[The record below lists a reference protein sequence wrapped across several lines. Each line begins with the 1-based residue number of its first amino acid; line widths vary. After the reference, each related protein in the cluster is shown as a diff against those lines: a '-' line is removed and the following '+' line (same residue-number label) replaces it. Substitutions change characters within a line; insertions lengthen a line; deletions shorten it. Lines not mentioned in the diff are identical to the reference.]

1 MKKIH
6 IVNGP
11 NISHLHLREPEYYKN
26 ISLVDIENA
35 LNEFIIAKH
44 FTNIDLAFFQS
55 NSEGDIIKYL
65 LDNLSNLDALIINP
79 AAYSH
84 YSLAISDTLAI
95 LKNQNKVIAE
105 VHISNIFGREEDRKV
120 SITAK
125 YADIII
131 IGAGVEG
138 YKLALEYISER

>member
-11 NISHLHLREPEYYKN
+11 NISHLHLRETEYYRN
-26 ISLVDIENA
+26 ISLVDIEDA
-35 LNEFIIAKH
+35 LKEFIIAKH

-79 AAYSH
+79 AS
-84 YSLAISDTLAI
+84 
-95 LKNQNKVIAE
+95 
-105 VHISNIFGREEDRKV
+105 
-120 SITAK
+120 
-125 YADIII
+125 
-131 IGAGVEG
+131 
-138 YKLALEYISER
+138 